1 MGKKALFYA
10 VMILGIGTL
19 PWETTRSFPS
29 IADPGAPR
37 SFFFT
42 ARKLGVPLLR
52 ATIRIDE
59 AAEEDGK
66 RLYRV
71 FAEVRSLEA
80 FRLLFRMNNRF
91 TAVLEADRYVP
102 LQYVKEI
109 DQGGL
114 FFPKKRYHQVLHFEP
129 AHQRVVVEDEGN
141 GEKREIAL
149 PPNTY
154 DPLSMFGRCYLKEDL
169 QPGQE
174 IPMSIFDG
182 LKLRRMVFRPVKE
195 TVVLRGEEQEAICL
209 LSSTSFSTFGEKE
222 GSLRICYSADG
233 RKTPLT
239 LEVSLPVGTVKFEL
253 DEAE

>member
-1 MGKKALFYA
+1 MGKKALLYA
-10 VMILGIGTL
+10 TMILWIGPL
-19 PWETTRSFPS
+19 PWETTGSFASLADLEPS
-29 IADPGAPR
+29 R

-42 ARKLGVPLLR
+42 ARKLGVAVLR

-59 AAEEDGK
+59 ATEEDGK

-91 TAVLEADRYVP
+91 TAVLEADRCLP
-102 LQYVKEI
+102 LRYAKEI

-114 FFPKKRYHQVLHFEP
+114 FFPKKRYHQVLHFES

-149 PPNTY
+149 PPNTF
-154 DPLSMFGRCYLKEDL
+154 DPLSMFGRCYLKEDI
-169 QPGQE
+169 QPGRE

-182 LKLRRMVFRPVKE
+182 LRLRQMVLRPVRE
-195 TVVLRGEEQEAICL
+195 TVSLHGQEQEAICL
-209 LSSTSFSTFGEKE
+209 WSSTSFSTFGEKE
-222 GSLRICYSADG
+222 GTLRICYSADG